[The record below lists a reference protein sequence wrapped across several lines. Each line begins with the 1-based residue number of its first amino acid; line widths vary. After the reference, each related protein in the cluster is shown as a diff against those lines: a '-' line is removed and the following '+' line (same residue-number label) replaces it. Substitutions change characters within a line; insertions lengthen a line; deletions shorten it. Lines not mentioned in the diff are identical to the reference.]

1 MKILLARTKRGTSI
15 RFRAASHAEAVDLK
29 DLIVALGDRRSVET
43 LAGAIEKL
51 GERGYRSTKVKETKN
66 TVDWEMS
73 KPHSPVPAGPTP
85 LG

>member
-29 DLIVALGDRRSVET
+29 DLIVALR
-43 LAGAIEKL
+43 AIEKL

-66 TVDWEMS
+66 TVEWEMS